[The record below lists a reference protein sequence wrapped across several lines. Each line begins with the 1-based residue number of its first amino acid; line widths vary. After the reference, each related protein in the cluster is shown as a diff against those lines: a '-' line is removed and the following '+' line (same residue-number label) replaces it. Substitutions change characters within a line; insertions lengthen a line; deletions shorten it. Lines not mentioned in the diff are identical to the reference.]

1 MSLTLLFFILLSI
14 SLSWAMTFS
23 YPTPQTFI
31 QRMSTQFGPYP
42 KFVGTIY
49 TSNSSLYLHLLQ
61 SSQQNPR
68 WLNSTTLKPLLIITH
83 FQESEIQ
90 ATILCS
96 KRYNLQIRVRSEGHD
111 YEGLSYLCKTPF
123 ILVDLFNLRSI
134 EIYLENET
142 ASFTIVLPREVE
154 SMDF

>member
-1 MSLTLLFFILLSI
+1 MTLMPHTEEKRDMSLTLLFFILISI
-14 SLSWAMTFS
+14 SLSWATSFP

-31 QRMSTQFGPYP
+31 QCMSTQFGPYT

-61 SSQQNPR
+61 LSQQNPR
-68 WLNSTTLKPLLIITH
+68 WLNSSTPKPLLIITL

-96 KRYNLQIRVRSEGHD
+96 KKYNLQIRVRSGGHD
-111 YEGLSYLCKTPF
+111 YEGLSYPCKTPF
-123 ILVDLFNLRSI
+123 ILVDLFNLRSV
-134 EIYLENET
+134 EIN
-142 ASFTIVLPREVE
+142 
-154 SMDF
+154 